1 MSFLT
6 CWLVI
11 PLLGQKVAF
20 TTLGIAS
27 GLFWVVGAMA
37 GIYAIQNAG
46 LALSVGIWCSLA
58 VVTSCFFGLFV
69 FHEHVKSLHGMYIL
83 IVGFIGMSN
92 YGSNHAEK
100 NVSTSKLI
108 SKCDEESTLPLDSES
123 SGEESDESEYEYA
136 GKDSYD
142 SDAHAGYI
150 TRRIAPT
157 TKLPPNKRPS
167 TLLFNQLC
175 LWIHAHFGVDMGHP
189 VYIQCIQNGGRLC
202 ESIQCFTILSFS
214 TDIHTWPKSGHAIQ
228 CWKLLFNHCH
238 FIAWSGCWWFL
249 YPVFDVGLGFV
260 GDCTG

>member
-167 TLLFNQLC
+167 TFHGVVGSDRYHAFVKNPNRLAPIKGHENKEKRVFGLRGEIRLTRRQRGKWELLHKTLF
-175 LWIHAHFGVDMGHP
+175 F
-189 VYIQCIQNGGRLC
+189 
-202 ESIQCFTILSFS
+202 FS
-214 TDIHTWPKSGHAIQ
+214 
-228 CWKLLFNHCH
+228 
-238 FIAWSGCWWFL
+238 
-249 YPVFDVGLGFV
+249 
-260 GDCTG
+260 